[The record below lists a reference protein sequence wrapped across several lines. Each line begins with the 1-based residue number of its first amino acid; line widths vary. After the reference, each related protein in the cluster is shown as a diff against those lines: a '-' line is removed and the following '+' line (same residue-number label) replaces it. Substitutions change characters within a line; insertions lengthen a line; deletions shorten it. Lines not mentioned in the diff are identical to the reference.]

1 MVHGFKGGEGF
12 GFLKSKAVWVRIET
26 LKVHAHAQE
35 TRIASSLSCVEI
47 FTALY
52 YGGLL
57 KFRPQDP
64 AWTGRDRLIVS
75 KGHGAVSLYPILADL
90 GFFDMEELGR
100 VCKKGSFLGGIPD
113 PVVPGFETVN
123 GSLGHGLGVGA
134 GMALALKRKGMANRV
149 YVLVG
154 DGELNEGSVWEA
166 MMFAAHHR
174 LDNLTLIIDANRA
187 CMLDFSSN
195 VLDIE
200 PLAAKLSAFG
210 WEAASIDGHDV
221 KEVFESLSAASL
233 SESQRPSAVIAR
245 TIKGKG
251 AARLESDPLSHI
263 RNLSPN
269 EVSEIIAGMEA

>member
-35 TRIASSLSCVEI
+35 TRIASSLSSVEI

-52 YGGLL
+52 SGGLL
-57 KFRPQDP
+57 KSRPQDP

-123 GSLGHGLGVGA
+123 GSPPPPPPPGGAGGRGPHRKGGGEEGVGGRGGGGA
-134 GMALALKRKGMANRV
+134 
-149 YVLVG
+149 
-154 DGELNEGSVWEA
+154 EG
-166 MMFAAHHR
+166 
-174 LDNLTLIIDANRA
+174 
-187 CMLDFSSN
+187 
-195 VLDIE
+195 
-200 PLAAKLSAFG
+200 G
-210 WEAASIDGHDV
+210 G
-221 KEVFESLSAASL
+221 
-233 SESQRPSAVIAR
+233 
-245 TIKGKG
+245 G
-251 AARLESDPLSHI
+251 
-263 RNLSPN
+263 
-269 EVSEIIAGMEA
+269 

>member
-75 KGHGAVSLYPILADL
+75 KGHGAISLYPILADL
-90 GFFDMEELGR
+90 GFFEMAELGR
-100 VCKKGSFLGGIPD
+100 VCMAGGLLGGIPD

-123 GSLGHGLGVGA
+123 GSPRPPRGA
-134 GMALALKRKGMANRV
+134 GGGRG
-149 YVLVG
+149 
-154 DGELNEGSVWEA
+154 
-166 MMFAAHHR
+166 
-174 LDNLTLIIDANRA
+174 
-187 CMLDFSSN
+187 
-195 VLDIE
+195 
-200 PLAAKLSAFG
+200 P
-210 WEAASIDGHDV
+210 
-221 KEVFESLSAASL
+221 SLSR
-233 SESQRPSAVIAR
+233 E
-245 TIKGKG
+245 GG
-251 AARLESDPLSHI
+251 
-263 RNLSPN
+263 
-269 EVSEIIAGMEA
+269 